1 MSWMPRLVE
10 QLHDVLRQSGW
21 LGTAGLAMLA
31 LSCSSASQSH
41 PSTAAEASPAVA
53 FTEVTEAAG
62 MGRFRHQNG
71 AVGKKWYPEMMGSG
85 GGFLDYD
92 GDGWLDLLL
101 LGGGTWE
108 AQPNPQPQALWLYR
122 NNGDG
127 TFTERTT
134 EAGLAGIR
142 AYTIGLA
149 AADYDNDG
157 DEDFALTNLEEDL
170 LFRNDGGRFNEVAA
184 SAGVGQHREWGSSP
198 LFFDA
203 DRDGYLDLFMG
214 NYVDWS
220 PETDKWCPE
229 GSAVKLY
236 CIPADYEGIPSRFYR
251 NNGDGTFTD
260 HTATAG
266 FLPVKGKALGVVE
279 LDYDHDGWSDLYVA
293 TDGEGNLLY
302 HNDGDGTFTERG
314 ILSGVA
320 FSEHGAA
327 RAGMGAD
334 AGVVDSTGETT
345 LFVGNFSEE
354 PVSVY
359 HHLSDGLFAD
369 RAAASRLAQP
379 SFLTLTFGLI
389 LFDVDLDGDL
399 DLLTAN
405 GHVYPDRLK
414 EQDKITFEQ
423 RAQVYLNRG
432 NGTFDEVIQEQGS
445 LSLKMVA
452 RAAAYADYD
461 RDGDLD
467 VLLTENN
474 GPAHLWRNDL
484 PRKHYLHLRLHGRQ
498 SNRDALGARIVAW
511 QAGQA
516 MERRIRTGSSYLS
529 QSEKAAVFG
538 LGQVSWVD
546 SVVVEWPSGRRDRWG
561 RLEGNRRLYLVE
573 GDTTWQL
580 IPTDASIAHP

>member
-1 MSWMPRLVE
+1 
-10 QLHDVLRQSGW
+10 
-21 LGTAGLAMLA
+21 LGYLTWGIPLLA
-31 LSCSSASQSH
+31 LAGIGIGSGCADSRSAD
-41 PSTAAEASPAVA
+41 AVA
-53 FTEVTEAAG
+53 PESPIVFTDVTEAAG
-62 MGRFRHQNG
+62 LAAFRHDHGGFGQAWAPEIVG
-71 AVGKKWYPEMMGSG
+71 AG

-101 LGGGTWE
+101 VGGGKFRE
-108 AQPNPQPQALWLYR
+108 HNDAPVQALWLYR

-134 EAGLAGIR
+134 EAGLR
-142 AYTIGLA
+142 DLTAYGLGLA

-157 DEDFALTNLEEDL
+157 DEDFILTTLYEDL
-170 LFRNDGGRFNEVAA
+170 LFRNDGGRFTEVAA
-184 SAGVGQHREWGSSP
+184 SAGVGQHLEWGSSP

-203 DRDGYLDLFMG
+203 DRDGWLDLFVG

-220 PETDKWCPE
+220 PEKDIYCAFE
-229 GSAVKLY
+229 GQKVY
-236 CIPADYEGIPSRFYR
+236 CTPSEYEGIPSRFYR

-260 HTATAG
+260 RTAEAG
-266 FLPVKGKALGVVE
+266 FIPMPGKAFGVVE
-279 LDYDHDGWSDLYVA
+279 LDYDHDGWSDLYIA
-293 TDGEGNLLY
+293 EDTERNLLY

-320 FSEHGAA
+320 FDQNGKA

-354 PVSVY
+354 TLGVY
-359 HHLSDGLFAD
+359 QHIGDGLFAD
-369 RAAASRLAQP
+369 RVAVSRLGHP
-379 SFLTLTFGLI
+379 SLMTLTFGLI

-405 GHVYPDRLK
+405 GHVQTHIERMR
-414 EQDKITFEQ
+414 EGVTFREPPQ
-423 RAQVYLNRG
+423 LFLNRG
-432 NGTFDEVIQEQGS
+432 DGVFDEVIHPQGP
-445 LSLKMVA
+445 LSVPLVGRGVA
-452 RAAAYADYD
+452 CADYD

-484 PRKHYLHLRLHGRQ
+484 PRKPYLHLRLHGRQ

-511 QAGQA
+511 QNGRA

-538 LGQVSWVD
+538 LGQDSWVD
-546 SVVVEWPSGRRDRWG
+546 SVLVEWPSGRRDRWG
-561 RLEGNRRLYLVE
+561 RLEGDRRLYLVE

-580 IPTDASIAHP
+580 IPTHPTFAP